1 MVKLIITD
9 MDGTLLDD
17 NNNIN
22 EEFWNIEKELNK
34 KGIIFAAASG
44 RQYYNLLHRFSP
56 IKDDMLFIAEMVLML
71 CIKMKSCT

>member
-34 KGIIFAAASG
+34 KGII
-44 RQYYNLLHRFSP
+44 LLLQVEDSTTIFFT
-56 IKDDMLFIAEMVLML
+56 DFLLL
-71 CIKMKSCT
+71 KMICFL

>member
-44 RQYYNLLHRFSP
+44 RQYYSLKKLPEAAQLLGKR
-56 IKDDMLFIAEMVLML
+56 
-71 CIKMKSCT
+71 